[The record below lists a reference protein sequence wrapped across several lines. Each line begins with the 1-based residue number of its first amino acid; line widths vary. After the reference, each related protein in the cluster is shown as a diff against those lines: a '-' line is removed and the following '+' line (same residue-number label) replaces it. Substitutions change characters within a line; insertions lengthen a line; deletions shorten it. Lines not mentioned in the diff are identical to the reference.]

1 MATTMLRLSHLFNQE
16 QKQSLGLEQR
26 QSISWMP
33 KKDMHF
39 VIAAIVGTVT
49 GLFLSERQKK
59 VTASKNETETVN
71 ITNVGTSKQPS
82 ASIISFEYNELCI
95 ESIR

>member
-1 MATTMLRLSHLFNQE
+1 MLRLSHLFNQE

-26 QSISWMP
+26 RSISWML
-33 KKDMHF
+33 KDMHF

-71 ITNVGTSKQPS
+71 ITNVGTSKQPP